1 MSHIPDWALVASLR
15 AEGPSLA
22 LAPLRALRRHL
33 ILLLG
38 LLALLAL
45 PVSVRVAMGHAVSGL
60 PATPADRFMQS
71 VAARDGELGWR
82 QLCPA
87 LQAQLP
93 LEQVRDQALA
103 QRLAEAGQAPG
114 LTVDPVGA
122 RARPTGGKLHI
133 YVVTARHPDGHI
145 EQKTYTVQTAE
156 SGCVEK
162 VE

>member
-1 MSHIPDWALVASLR
+1 MSHILDWAPVASLR
-15 AEGPSLA
+15 AEWPGRA
-22 LAPLRALRRHL
+22 LAPLRALRHHL

-45 PVSVRVAMGHAVSGL
+45 PLSVRVTMGRAAWGL

-71 VAARDGELGWR
+71 VVARDGELGWR

-87 LQAQLP
+87 LQGQLP

-103 QRLAEAGQAPG
+103 QRLAEAGRAPK